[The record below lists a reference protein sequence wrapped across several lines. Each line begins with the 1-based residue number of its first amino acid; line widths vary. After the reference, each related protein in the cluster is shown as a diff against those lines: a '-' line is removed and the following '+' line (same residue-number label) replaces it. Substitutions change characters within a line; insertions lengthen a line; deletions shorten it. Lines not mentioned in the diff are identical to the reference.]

1 MGDEIP
7 GLMIP
12 FAGTAPGAA
21 MIFFLLLSQKPQ
33 FLQNYHCE
41 MLKIRLIQSIC
52 ALCWGMRFQY
62 EFRRRFD
69 RQGRIGL

>member
-41 MLKIRLIQSIC
+41 MLKIRLIQNLC
-52 ALCWGMRFQY
+52 AP
-62 EFRRRFD
+62 
-69 RQGRIGL
+69 